1 MYIKYRKP
9 KYRHECI
16 KGQERM
22 FNLDKDKQGIK
33 TNLSGDTKQMILEIL
48 LEGPMS
54 LGEITYKLQI
64 QKSAVRV
71 HLESLQAEK
80 AVESHFKIE
89 RLGRPR
95 KIYRL
100 TENGRELFPRK
111 YDLVLSLILKKIS
124 EINRQEEAKKLVESV
139 ADDIAASIKYEIEKS
154 GSLGNFEES
163 LRILNSASNDMGF
176 ASSISKDEDNK
187 FSIQSKNCILH
198 KVAVSHQNIICH
210 GLHDRMISRSLDDNG
225 KKPGFNVELKECIA
239 LGDSFSR
246 HVLTN

>member
-1 MYIKYRKP
+1 MS
-9 KYRHECI
+9 
-16 KGQERM
+16 
-22 FNLDKDKQGIK
+22 NLDKDNQGSK
-33 TNLSGDTKQMILEIL
+33 TNLSGDTKQRILEIL
-48 LEGPMS
+48 LEGPTS
-54 LGEITYKLQI
+54 LGEITGKLQI

-95 KIYRL
+95 KIYQL
-100 TENGRELFPRK
+100 TENGRELFPRM

-124 EINRQEEAKKLVESV
+124 ETNGQEETKKLVESV
-139 ADDIAASIKYEIEKS
+139 ADDIAAIIKYEIEKN
-154 GSLGNFEES
+154 GNLGNFEES
-163 LRILNSASNDMGF
+163 LKILNSVSNQMGF
-176 ASSISKDEDNK
+176 ASTISKEDDNK

-198 KVAVSHQNIICH
+198 KVAVSHQNITCH
-210 GLHDRMISRSLDDNG
+210 GLHDRMIFQSLDGDG

-246 HVLTN
+246 HVVTN

>member
-1 MYIKYRKP
+1 MQYL
-9 KYRHECI
+9 E
-16 KGQERM
+16 GQGGM
-22 FNLDKDKQGIK
+22 FNLDKDKQGVR
-33 TNLSGDTKQMILEIL
+33 TNLTGDTKQRILEIL

-54 LGEITYKLQI
+54 LGEITDKLQI

-89 RLGRPR
+89 HLGRPR
-95 KIYRL
+95 KIYQL

-111 YDLVLSLILKKIS
+111 YDLVLSSILKKIS
-124 EINRQEEAKKLVESV
+124 EINGQEQAKKLIESV
-139 ADDIAASIKYEIEKS
+139 ADDIAASIGYEIEKS

-163 LRILNSASNDMGF
+163 LKILNSVSNHMGF
-176 ASSISKDEDNK
+176 TSSIRKEDDNK

-210 GLHDRMISRSLDDNG
+210 GLHDRMIIKSLHG
-225 KKPGFNVELKECIA
+225 LEKKSGLSVELKECIA

-246 HVLTN
+246 HVITN

>member
-1 MYIKYRKP
+1 MSKKSR
-9 KYRHECI
+9 
-16 KGQERM
+16 GM

-33 TNLSGDTKQMILEIL
+33 TTPSGDTKQTILEIL
-48 LEGPMS
+48 LEGPKS
-54 LGEITYKLQI
+54 LGEITSKLQI

-100 TENGRELFPRK
+100 TENGRELFPRR

-124 EINRQEEAKKLVESV
+124 ETDGQEQTKKLVESV
-139 ADDIAASIKYEIEKS
+139 ADDIAASIRYEIEKS

-163 LRILNSASNDMGF
+163 LKILNSVSNHMGF
-176 ASSISKDEDNK
+176 ASSINKEDDNK

-210 GLHDRMISRSLDDNG
+210 GLHDRMISRSLDGDG
-225 KKPGFNVELKECIA
+225 KKLGVNVELKECIA

-246 HVLTN
+246 HVVTN

>member
-1 MYIKYRKP
+1 MSNFV
-9 KYRHECI
+9 ED
-16 KGQERM
+16 
-22 FNLDKDKQGIK
+22 NLGMK
-33 TNLSGDTKQMILEIL
+33 TSLSVDTKQRILKIL

-54 LGEITYKLQI
+54 LGEITGKLQI
-64 QKSAVRV
+64 QKSAVRG
-71 HLESLQAEK
+71 HLETLQAEK

-95 KIYRL
+95 KIYQL

-124 EINRQEEAKKLVESV
+124 ETNGQEETKKLVESV

-154 GSLGNFEES
+154 GNLGNFEES
-163 LRILNSASNDMGF
+163 LKILNSVSNQMGF
-176 ASSISKDEDNK
+176 ASSIGKEDDNK
-187 FSIQSKNCILH
+187 FSIQSKNCIVH

-210 GLHDRMISRSLDDNG
+210 GLHDRMIRRSLDSDG
-225 KKPGFNVELKECIA
+225 KKPGFNVELKDCIA

-246 HVLTN
+246 HVVYKLDDPISE

>member
-1 MYIKYRKP
+1 MYKVN
-9 KYRHECI
+9 EC
-16 KGQERM
+16 M
-22 FNLDKDKQGIK
+22 VNLDETSRNK
-33 TNLSGDTKQMILEIL
+33 TNLSGDTKQRILEML
-48 LEGPMS
+48 LEGSMS
-54 LGEITYKLQI
+54 LGEITSKLQI

-71 HLESLQAEK
+71 HLESLQAEN

-100 TENGRELFPRK
+100 TENGRELFPRR
-111 YDLVLSLILKKIS
+111 YDLALSLILKKIS
-124 EINRQEEAKKLVESV
+124 ETNGQEHAKKLIESV
-139 ADDIAASIKYEIEKS
+139 ADDMAASIKYEIEKS

-176 ASSISKDEDNK
+176 ASSISKEDDNK

-198 KVAVSHQNIICH
+198 KVAVNHQNIICH
-210 GLHDRMISRSLDDNG
+210 GLHDRMIIKSLDGDDGGG
-225 KKPGFNVELKECIA
+225 KRKFGINIELKECIA

-246 HVLTN
+246 HVVTNNTNYVMQ

>member
-1 MYIKYRKP
+1 MYKSS
-9 KYRHECI
+9 
-16 KGQERM
+16 GRM
-22 FNLDKDKQGIK
+22 FNVDKDKQEIK
-33 TNLSGDTKQMILEIL
+33 TNLTGDTKQRILEIL

-95 KIYRL
+95 KIYQL
-100 TENGRELFPRK
+100 TENGRELFPRR
-111 YDLVLSLILKKIS
+111 YDLVLSLILKKII
-124 EINRQEEAKKLVESV
+124 EINGQEQAKKLIESV
-139 ADDIAASIKYEIEKS
+139 ADDIATSIRYEIEKS

-163 LRILNSASNDMGF
+163 LKILNSASNHMGF
-176 ASSISKDEDNK
+176 ASSIRKEDDNK
-187 FSIQSKNCILH
+187 FSIQSKNCIVH
-198 KVAVSHQNIICH
+198 RVAVSHQNIICH
-210 GLHDRMISRSLDDNG
+210 SLHDRMIIKSLHRLD
-225 KKPGFNVELKECIA
+225 KKSGFDVELKECIA

-246 HVLTN
+246 HVVTN